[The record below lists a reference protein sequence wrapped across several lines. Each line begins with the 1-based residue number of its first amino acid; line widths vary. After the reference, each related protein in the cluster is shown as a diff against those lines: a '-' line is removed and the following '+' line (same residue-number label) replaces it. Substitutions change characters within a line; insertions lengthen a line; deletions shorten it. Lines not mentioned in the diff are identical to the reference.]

1 MGSHPGVSPGAHLL
15 EHLGAD
21 RLLGQDEVVQATV
34 DAYHGDVGT
43 QMYRCAAQPLH
54 VQNGVN
60 VQHALVPGRRQV
72 AARRHEAQHRYVDA
86 QPGTYSLLPGDD
98 GGERAEADMMRE
110 RLAEAMPAA
119 LVPRLHVMDELPVR
133 TSGKVDKKA
142 LPWPLP
148 AEVAAVGLTEAAAKE
163 TGRKIKTGKF
173 PLMGNA
179 RAKAMLA

>member
-43 QMYRCAAQPLH
+43 QMYRCAGQPLH

-60 VQHALVPGRRQV
+60 VPHVLVPGRRQV

-98 GGERAEADMMRE
+98 GGEPPSSYLEWRVLGILQLGNVPLSPIGPCLLYTSDAADE
-110 RLAEAMPAA
+110 
-119 LVPRLHVMDELPVR
+119 
-133 TSGKVDKKA
+133 
-142 LPWPLP
+142 
-148 AEVAAVGLTEAAAKE
+148 
-163 TGRKIKTGKF
+163 
-173 PLMGNA
+173 
-179 RAKAMLA
+179 